1 MYNNM
6 SDLQKQEILKK
17 MYVQENKSLGQI
29 ADILHT
35 YPNKLRRDAQRFK
48 IKLRDKSQA
57 QKNALNNG
65 VHQHPTKGK
74 QRTTETKNKIGK
86 GVMASW
92 DQLSPQE
99 LNKRREMSR
108 AQWASLSDDKKQE
121 IIKLANQAVR
131 KSSKEGSKLEKFLL
145 KELLK
150 AGYLVDF
157 HKEQVLSNSKLQLDL
172 FIPQINIA
180 IEVDGP
186 SHFENIWGDQAL
198 ARNTKYDQK
207 KEGLLIGKGIKLI
220 RIKQNGDFSQA
231 RASSLYAVLENALS
245 NHKTITSTLTIEY

>member
-1 MYNNM
+1 MYSTM
-6 SDLQKQEILKK
+6 SEIEKQQTLERL
-17 MYVQENKSLGQI
+17 YVKENKSLGQI
-29 ADILHT
+29 AEILHT
-35 YPNKLRRDAQRFK
+35 YPNKLRRDAK
-48 IKLRDKSQA
+48 KYNIKLRDKSQA
-57 QKNALNNG
+57 QKNALDSG
-65 VHQHPTKGK
+65 THQHPTKGK
-74 QRTTETKNKIGK
+74 QHTTETKNKIGK
-86 GVMASW
+86 GVMTSW

-99 LNKRREMSR
+99 LNKRKEMSR
-108 AQWASLSDDKKQE
+108 AQWMSLSDDKKQE

-145 KELLK
+145 TELLK
-150 AGYLVDF
+150 AGYTVDF
-157 HKEQVLSNSKLQLDL
+157 HKEQILSNSKLQLDL
-172 FIPQINIA
+172 FIPHINIA

-231 RASSLYAVLENALS
+231 RASALYTALAAVLDDY
-245 NHKTITSTLTIEY
+245 KTIASTLTIKY